1 MQQVEIRLDERVA
14 SADATVGPSERDEGG
29 GICGAHDDELDRTE
43 RALALARIA
52 RAYDQVTPGVA
63 QSARVDADGLERG
76 DGVVLQRTLGHGDAQ
91 GRLLADRR

>member
-1 MQQVEIRLDERVA
+1 MSESRPQMPQSVPPSATKAGA
-14 SADATVGPSERDEGG
+14 S
-29 GICGAHDDELDRTE
+29 CGAHDDELDRTD